1 MIFFNKKIIFLIFKG
16 SYRTNALGNFS
27 KNSIYKNFIVI
38 NLSGKIKYLLGRIF
52 YRFNLGKFISI
63 DGNPFLT
70 NKKNSINI
78 WFGGTKMKIVNK
90 FSHHENNYTNII
102 NPGILNHEK
111 HFDIYPIIKT
121 NKISFNKDR
130 KIIFMGKFYF
140 EPSDKH
146 YFNERR
152 LQKVRSEIL
161 NDFKILENKNFWN
174 HHLPKSDEKEK
185 FDNYRIIKTY
195 IRKEILKII
204 NLSFHKK
211 LYIYSNDQKL
221 NKNFQVLKPVYDVN
235 ILKEIYSG
243 NICIDTG
250 PIPGSVTF
258 SPRAIQIFES
268 GGMLL
273 QTWQQDSKK
282 KLNFIY
288 DDIVCTN
295 IDQLLKK
302 IDYLLTNDN
311 KCIDLSKKSRS
322 FLLGCESKISKTLDI
337 LFGK

>member
-1 MIFFNKKIIFLIFKG
+1 M
-16 SYRTNALGNFS
+16 
-27 KNSIYKNFIVI
+27 
-38 NLSGKIKYLLGRIF
+38 
-52 YRFNLGKFISI
+52 
-63 DGNPFLT
+63 
-70 NKKNSINI
+70 
-78 WFGGTKMKIVNK
+78 
-90 FSHHENNYTNII
+90 
-102 NPGILNHEK
+102 
-111 HFDIYPIIKT
+111 
-121 NKISFNKDR
+121 
-130 KIIFMGKFYF
+130 
-140 EPSDKH
+140 
-146 YFNERR
+146 
-152 LQKVRSEIL
+152 
-161 NDFKILENKNFWN
+161 
-174 HHLPKSDEKEK
+174 PKSDEKEK

-211 LYIYSNDQKL
+211 LSIYSNDQKL

-302 IDYLLTNDN
+302 IDHLLTNDN